1 MLRIM
6 STVITMILTKV
17 TVISSMVTQRRQWG
31 ERNRAHSTSRFLQ
44 CQRTRIAK
52 A

>member
-17 TVISSMVTQRRQWG
+17 TVISSVGTERKHWG
-31 ERNRAHSTSRFLQ
+31 ELKPGTFYEPVPALSTTLSRF
-44 CQRTRIAK
+44 
-52 A
+52 